1 MLDAVG
7 AVGTVTTNIL
17 ESFRFIA
24 KGRISLQHVLTQ
36 LVQVGYDSLP
46 VACIICTIS
55 GCVLALH
62 GAEQF
67 AQTGAHSYVGAL
79 VALAMVREMGPIF
92 TALAVAARAGT
103 GIAAEIANMNA
114 TNQTDAL
121 QVMHVSP
128 IRYLVVP
135 RLLACI
141 ISLPLLTLIAETTGV
156 LGGMLTAKATAS
168 IHYQRY
174 LDSVWINLKI
184 SDINASL
191 IKALWFGI
199 LLAGISVTCG
209 FLAKRSARD
218 VGLAATQATIWT
230 SVAVLVSDFFLTW
243 MLFGTSF
250 SESL

>member
-1 MLDAVG
+1 MLA
-7 AVGTVTTNIL
+7 AVGTVTENVL
-17 ESFRFIA
+17 ASFA
-24 KGRISLQHVLTQ
+24 YVLKGRVNPLHLLEQM
-36 LVQVGYDSLP
+36 VQIGFDSLP
-46 VACIICTIS
+46 VACIICTVS

-67 AQTGAHSYVGAL
+67 AQTGAHAYVGAL
-79 VALAMVREMGPIF
+79 VALAMIREMGPIF

-103 GIAAEIANMNA
+103 GIAAEIANMNV
-114 TNQTDAL
+114 TNQMDAL
-121 QVMHVSP
+121 EVMHVNP
-128 IRYLVVP
+128 VRYIIVP

-141 ISLPLLTLIAETTGV
+141 ISLPLLTLIAETCGI

-168 IHYQRY
+168 IHYQRF
-174 LDSVWINLKI
+174 LDSVWLNIKL

-191 IKALWFGI
+191 IKAVWFGV

-209 FLAKRSARD
+209 FLAKRSAKD

-250 SESL
+250 SGN